1 MQKGGP
7 GERGAAADGGGVE
20 LTDHGLHDALGHLDE
35 LLVDLDGEVAQHL
48 PVLGQVKVLQ
58 AVLVLLARVLGH
70 ERLGG
75 GGGRRRQRELSLNK
89 TFRLDSLASIAIG
102 K

>member
-1 MQKGGP
+1 MQ
-7 GERGAAADGGGVE
+7 

-70 ERLGG
+70 ERLDDNNMS
-75 GGGRRRQRELSLNK
+75 RVLTNVLI
-89 TFRLDSLASIAIG
+89 DSLTSIVIG
-102 K
+102 SETISTVLMQIRRNKR